1 MKPSVI
7 LIIKKLLARLILRQ
21 CEMNNIDKIFER
33 TSAEVWKERE
43 EWIDATI
50 EEFEVGSYLVSEHS
64 TALFFDMRR
73 AYCAGAWIS
82 VIVMAISVMDSHF
95 RETESGDNRINTAKL
110 LNEYYG
116 GDDVEWLRKLRNR
129 YVHLDLTNTF
139 LEMDTWFKN
148 YNQLEADAKRAML
161 ITIKA
166 FFLNPGT

>member
-1 MKPSVI
+1 MSN
-7 LIIKKLLARLILRQ
+7 A
-21 CEMNNIDKIFER
+21 DKVFEI
-33 TSAEVWKERE
+33 TSSETWKERE
-43 EWIDATI
+43 EWIDKTI
-50 EEFEVGSYLVSEHS
+50 QDLEVGSYMVSEHS

-82 VIVMAISVMDSHF
+82 VVVMAISVIDSHF
-95 RETESGDNRINTAKL
+95 RETESGDNNIGTAKL

-116 GDDVEWLRKLRNR
+116 GPEIEWLRKLRNR
-129 YVHLDLTNTF
+129 YVHLNLDTPF

-148 YNQLEADAKRAML
+148 FDQLEADAKQAMN